1 MKSPLNIKNTRI
13 YFREKGVEKE
23 VIKTEKL
30 SRMKRTLAKA
40 LAVALIASSVATVGP
55 GTTAVA
61 AAKPSIAK
69 KVSSILVGK
78 KYDLNIKNK
87 ITGSTHKWT
96 TSDKSIATVSK
107 TGIVTGIK
115 KGTVTITCTAT
126 TPDGDQYILT
136 NKIAIRQPATS
147 VKVSNK
153 ITTVNVGQSYDFNRT
168 MAPKTSNDL
177 TSWTSSDTSIAKVNK
192 AGIVTALKEG
202 TVTITAK
209 TLSGKTDKVALTVV
223 DKEGLVA
230 TEEELVALLGSGA
243 ELITFKTD
251 KAISITIPEGDYKDQ
266 NLVVDAPN
274 AEVTNKG
281 EFKSIEIKA
290 IKENTW
296 HEEAEGNTITV
307 TAGNARVVVSE
318 GASLSIVVK
327 NDKAVISIVNN
338 GVVDEIT
345 VDSSAIIAISGTS
358 TKAIPVTANVA
369 DATIRTSVPLN
380 LVATE
385 KINLTL
391 EAGAETTKIAVE
403 SEAAVPTITGSVT
416 IDVKVGLGDDA
427 VTKPVIGT
435 PATST
440 GGYVPSPSP
449 TSTSV
454 IVRDV
459 NDNGVFT
466 LPVAYTEVSSILV
479 RYNSD
484 FYYIDGMLLTMLE
497 GFLSN
502 SSTTINLWK
511 SVTSFSDTYGGQQV
525 SVVGTSGSATK
536 TVTFDSKS
544 YTVTVN
550 GTGDA
555 ATVSVT
561 SPSNVTYELSKG
573 SDNKTLNISNAPAA
587 LEFVVT
593 Y

>member
-1 MKSPLNIKNTRI
+1 
-13 YFREKGVEKE
+13 VEKE
-23 VIKTEKL
+23 VIRTEKL
-30 SRMKRTLAKA
+30 SWMKRTLAKA
-40 LAVALIASSVATVGP
+40 LAVALIASSVATVST

-69 KVSSILVGK
+69 KVSSILVGG

-87 ITGSTHKWT
+87 IAGATHKWT

-107 TGIVTGIK
+107 SGIVTGIK

-147 VKVSNK
+147 VKIGNK

-177 TSWTSSDTSIAKVNK
+177 TSWTSSDTSIAKVNN
-192 AGIVTALKEG
+192 AGILTVLKEG
-202 TVTITAK
+202 AVTITAK
-209 TLSGKTDKVALTVV
+209 TLSGKSDKVTLTVI

-230 TEEELVALLGSGA
+230 TEEELVELLGSGA

-251 KAISITIPEGDYKDQ
+251 KAISITIPEGDYKNQ

-307 TAGNARVVVSE
+307 TAGNARVIVSE

-358 TKAIPVTANVA
+358 TKPISVTANVA
-369 DATIRTSVPLN
+369 DATIRTSVPLD

-391 EAGAETTKIAVE
+391 EAGAEATKITVE

-427 VTKPVIGT
+427 VTKPVTGT
-435 PATST
+435 PAPST
-440 GGYVPSPSP
+440 GGYVPSPNPTP
-449 TSTSV
+449 TSA
-454 IVRDV
+454 IIRDV

-466 LPVAYTEVSSILV
+466 LPVEYTELSSIIV

-484 FYYIDGMLLTMLE
+484 YYYIDGMLLTMLE

-511 SVTSFSDTYGGQQV
+511 SVTSFSDTYGGQEV
-525 SVVGTSGSATK
+525 SVVGPSGSATK

-573 SDNKTLNISNAPAA
+573 SDNKTLNVSNAPAA
-587 LEFVVT
+587 LEFIVT